1 MTGDAEFCTKCKAV
15 FNSTSVLTEVDG
27 NQIWECEFCNNK
39 NDVMIGEEEIP
50 RESEVTYILEAAA
63 QVEAAAEEEKK
74 SAAEST
80 EKPKSDK
87 ISVVF
92 CIDISG
98 SMASCNRLELCKK
111 AIIAQIN

>member
-1 MTGDAEFCTKCKAV
+1 MAAEEAAR
-15 FNSTSVLTEVDG
+15 
-27 NQIWECEFCNNK
+27 IA
-39 NDVMIGEEEIP
+39 EEE
-50 RESEVTYILEAAA
+50 EAARIA
-63 QVEAAAEEEKK
+63 AEEAEAEAERLRLEEEARIAAEEAAAEEEKK

-98 SMASCNRLELCKK
+98 SMQSCNRLELCKK